1 MQAVGKIPCK
11 NFLGTWLP
19 ALLHS
24 NEVNQPIKLI
34 LYLRKVIGFS
44 ADHLT
49 AELATGRV
57 QNFSHAALPAR
68 PPAAQP
74 ASKMI
79 GGMFFFFSEHM
90 FKVGN
95 LLEWSTAF

>member
-19 ALLHS
+19 LLLHS

-44 ADHLT
+44 SDLLT
-49 AELATGRV
+49 AQLATGGWGAGFQSCR
-57 QNFSHAALPAR
+57 QRCCKAAGL
-68 PPAAQP
+68 
-74 ASKMI
+74 KKI
-79 GGMFFFFSEHM
+79 GGMFFFLEHM

-95 LLEWSTAF
+95 LLQWDKAS